1 MIAQSHVQG
10 RTTVHRVGSV
20 QGQERA
26 MKKLKGLRVAVLATS
41 GFEQVELTRP
51 VKKLERQGAEVTMVS
66 LLPGHIRGMNHM
78 LPGKKV
84 RVDATLKDVKA
95 ADFDAVLLPGGL
107 INPDTLRQSAL
118 AKDFIHDADS
128 LNLPIAI
135 ICHAPWLLISA
146 GLTEGRTLTSWPGIR
161 DDVKNSGAQW
171 RDEAM
176 VRDDNW
182 VSSRGPQDLPV
193 FERAM
198 VELFEEKM
206 PEVRE
211 RTRHAE
217 EHPAPA
223 RVHPPTE
230 TARRWPRLLAGSLAT
245 AALSFGVRRLAAR

>member
-1 MIAQSHVQG
+1 
-10 RTTVHRVGSV
+10 
-20 QGQERA
+20 

-51 VKKLERQGAEVTMVS
+51 VKKLGRQGAEVTIVS

-182 VSSRGPQDLPV
+182 VSSRGPQDLPL

-211 RTRHAE
+211 RIRHAE

-223 RVHPPTE
+223 PARYHAPTE
-230 TARRWPRLLAGSLAT
+230 PTRRWPRLLAGSLAT
-245 AALSFGVRRLAAR
+245 AALSFGVRRLASR